1 MNKFSLFFLG
11 AMLVAFTGCESVR
24 SRVQERFAAPVYQ
37 SKVVNVDQRKAF
49 EVARA
54 ALAKMN
60 FTFERG
66 GPAQGKIAAIGPMH
80 PSPSAPGTARQ
91 ISADVKLSGGPESGT
106 VIEILFS
113 EMVEDDFNKRPGQGE
128 LTPLRDAPIY
138 EVFFSYVDGELSAKP

>member
-1 MNKFSLFFLG
+1 MKNFSLCLLG
-11 AMLVAFTGCESVR
+11 TILIAFTGCESVR
-24 SRVQERFAAPVYQ
+24 TKVENRFASPVYQ
-37 SKVVNVDQRKAF
+37 SKIVNVDQRKAF

-60 FTFERG
+60 FTYERG
-66 GPAQGKIAAIGPMH
+66 GPAQGKIEAIGPMH

-91 ISADVKLSGGPESGT
+91 ISASVKLSPGPENGT
-106 VIEILFS
+106 MIEILFS

-138 EVFFSYVDGELSAKP
+138 EVFFHYVDEELGVKP